1 MKPLHNEG
9 DIIRCRSCGG
19 PAVRQSL
26 FEVHYCNDCRPI
38 EIENEETPI
47 GVIIHNEDTDVPKSD
62 NELIAEFMGGAFY
75 GPDDLDYPNK
85 WFFPIQPHEGYRK
98 DAHHITSGL
107 RYNIDWSWLMPVV
120 EKIRIQ
126 RIFVQI
132 MMDSM
137 FTDPIAV
144 VMITAF
150 MDKRRDQTI
159 CSIKGINALDTL
171 YEAVVEFIKWYNMQP
186 KP

>member
-1 MKPLHNEG
+1 MKPLHNE
-9 DIIRCRSCGG
+9 D
-19 PAVRQSL
+19 A
-26 FEVHYCNDCRPI
+26 
-38 EIENEETPI
+38 
-47 GVIIHNEDTDVPKSD
+47 DVPRSD

-120 EKIRIQ
+120 EKIHGMGKMIS
-126 RIFVQI
+126 INLY
-132 MMDSM
+132 
-137 FTDPIAV
+137 TDPMCCETLIYNWGLGDPQQRSGV
-144 VMITAF
+144 ENNS
-150 MDKRRDQTI
+150 TI
-159 CSIKGINALDTL
+159 ESVYK
-171 YEAVVEFIKWYNMQP
+171 AVVEFIKWYNMQP